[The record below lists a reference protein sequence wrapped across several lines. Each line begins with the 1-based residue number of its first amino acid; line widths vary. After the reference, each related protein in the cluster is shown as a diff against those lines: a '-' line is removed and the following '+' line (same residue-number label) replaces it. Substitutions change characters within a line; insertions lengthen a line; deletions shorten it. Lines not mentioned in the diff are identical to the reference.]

1 MTIHAYLFE
10 AKSIQSYIFATNKLR
25 EIVGGSEL
33 IEQLTSKE
41 GLVNTTL
48 QTLGLNDIELSR
60 CGGAAFYAFSK
71 NEESIQTLSTLW
83 PLLFRQYAP
92 DLEFIHAVGSGA
104 GYRAAMEATHDKLM
118 ADRNQPKP
126 RLPQANVYTRRFAR
140 TGEPVVQ
147 LKHFGGSRPAEAQ
160 DQVTKRKLA
169 FKKPEGLVTRVFK
182 GSSSDNWPINLTP
195 EEGDNERNFP
205 FKGQSRLIGLVH
217 ADGNGLGQ
225 LLMNLKK
232 AAQSE
237 KGVTKLA
244 DEDYVEVFKAISEA
258 IQKATEDA
266 AELAVKQVLLAEKAD
281 NSEQLFPARPIV
293 LGGDDLTMIIR
304 ADLALPF
311 TEAFLNAFE
320 VTSAK
325 ELKDVKSL
333 PACKQLN
340 DVIPNY
346 LTACAGIVYAKSS
359 QPFSLLHE
367 LAEGL
372 CKRAKTVSKD
382 NLIKEK
388 ASSEKAEVVPSSIS
402 FYRVTSSL
410 TDSYSDIL
418 KNELT
423 FGDTQLSRTCFTTKE
438 HADLPELSDLLAL
451 QALLESAEGLRGAL
465 RQIVGLL
472 HQSRAQAIRRYQRLV
487 EVMGERSQ
495 ENKEKQDW
503 DRFITLMVKLSQD
516 RTEPSVTSPDEQDK
530 FVINF
535 DKAQD
540 LPIEDVLSLMAVGN
554 TLNKTKT
561 TEGEA

>member
-10 AKSIQSYIFATNKLR
+10 AKSIQSYIFSTNKLK

-33 IEQLTSKE
+33 IEQLTSKK

-48 QTLGLNDIELSR
+48 QTLGLDDIELSR

-71 NEESIQTLSTLW
+71 SENSIHTLSQLW

-92 DLEFIHAVGSGA
+92 DMEFIHAVGSGV
-104 GYRAAMEATHDKLM
+104 GYTEAADKSHTMLM
-118 ADRNQPKP
+118 ADRNRPKP
-126 RLPQANVYTRRFAR
+126 RLPQANVYTRRFGR
-140 TGEPVVQ
+140 TGEPVV
-147 LKHFGGSRPAEAQ
+147 KVKPFGGDRPAEAR
-160 DQVTKRKLA
+160 DQVTVRKLA
-169 FKKPEGLVTRVFK
+169 FKKPEGLVKRVLK
-182 GSSSDNWPINLTP
+182 GSSSEDWPINLTP
-195 EEGDNERNFP
+195 EENDEGRNFP

-232 AAQSE
+232 AAQSDN
-237 KGVTKLA
+237 GAAKLA
-244 DEDYVEVFKAISEA
+244 DDDYVKVFKLISEA

-266 AELAVKQVLLAEKAD
+266 AELAVKQVLLAEKENNA
-281 NSEQLFPARPIV
+281 EQLFPARPIV
-293 LGGDDLTMIIR
+293 LGGDDLTMIVR

-320 VTSAK
+320 ETSRQVLTVIK
-325 ELKDVKSL
+325 KQS
-333 PACKQLN
+333 ACKQLQK
-340 DVIPNY
+340 DIPDY

-372 CKRAKTVSKD
+372 CKQAKKVSKA
-382 NLIKEK
+382 NKLKEK
-388 ASSEKAEVVPSSIS
+388 EAEIVPSSIS

-410 TDSYSDIL
+410 TDTYSDIL

-423 FGDTQLSRTCFTTKE
+423 FGNTQLSRTCFTTKP
-438 HADLPELSDLLAL
+438 HPKLPELSDLLSL
-451 QALLESAEGLRGAL
+451 QALLEGAEGLRGAL

-472 HQSRAQAIRRYQRLV
+472 HQSRAQAIRRYKRLA
-487 EVMGERSQ
+487 EVMEERSR
-495 ENKEKQDW
+495 ENQEKQDW
-503 DRFITLMVKLSQD
+503 ERFTTLLVKLSQD
-516 RTEPSVTSPDEQDK
+516 RPTQAETATDK
-530 FVINF
+530 QNEFVVNF

-540 LPIEDVLSLMAVGN
+540 LPIEDVLSLIAVE
-554 TLNKTKT
+554 NKHNNAQS
-561 TEGEA
+561 EEAVA